1 MGERDQ
7 PRASAAKHERREGML
22 NKELLVVGARKV
34 YPYTH
39 LVKVSISEIDKVIGY
54 SYEYMYDTSTITPE
68 VLSIRGYDCSVMALC
83 SWQEH
88 NQTNL
93 ELATKGAPSTIIYLG
108 RSDIGLSYGEGS
120 NFVWDSSETSLVKW
134 NGMVFTDDDID
145 KVVPVW
151 LSSNPPPY

>member
-1 MGERDQ
+1 
-7 PRASAAKHERREGML
+7 ML

-68 VLSIRGYDCSVMALC
+68 VLSISGYDCGVMELC

-93 ELATKGAPSTIIYLG
+93 ALATNGAPSTIIYLG

-151 LSSNPPPY
+151 LSSNPPPILIRKSSRYLLALERRAW

>member
-1 MGERDQ
+1 
-7 PRASAAKHERREGML
+7 ML

-54 SYEYMYDTSTITPE
+54 SYEYMYDTSTITPK
-68 VLSIRGYDCSVMALC
+68 VLSISGYDCGVMELC
-83 SWQEH
+83 SYEEH
-88 NQTNL
+88 DQTNL
-93 ELATKGAPSTIIYLG
+93 ELATWGAPLTTLYLG

-120 NFVWDSSETSLVKW
+120 NFVWDSSDPSLVKW
-134 NGMVFTDDDID
+134 NGMVFTHDDIG
-145 KVVPVW
+145 KVVPIW

>member
-1 MGERDQ
+1 
-7 PRASAAKHERREGML
+7 ML
-22 NKELLVVGARKV
+22 NKELLLGYTKV

-54 SYEYMYDTSTITPE
+54 SYELYDMGTITPE
-68 VLSIRGYDCSVMALC
+68 VLSISGYDCGVMSLY
-83 SWQEH
+83 SWQKY
-88 NQTNL
+88 NQTDL

-120 NFVWDSSETSLVKW
+120 NVFWDSSEPSLVKW
-134 NGMVFTDDDID
+134 NGRVFTDADID
-145 KVVPVW
+145 KVVPIW

>member
-1 MGERDQ
+1 
-7 PRASAAKHERREGML
+7 ML

-54 SYEYMYDTSTITPE
+54 SYEYMYETSTITPK
-68 VLSIRGYDCSVMALC
+68 VLSISGYDCDVMELYSC
-83 SWQEH
+83 QEY

-93 ELATKGAPSTIIYLG
+93 GLATNGAPSTTIYLG
-108 RSDIGLSYGEGS
+108 RSDIGLSYGKGS
-120 NFVWDSSETSLVKW
+120 NLAWEEFETSLVKW
-134 NGMVFTDDDID
+134 NDMVFTDDDIG
-145 KVVPVW
+145 KVVPIW